1 MLGLG
6 LGLEPGSTGP
16 SPSLVSDLQ
25 VAPYNP
31 QQMGQQIFRSSYTPL
46 LSYIP
51 FVQPNYPYPQ
61 RTPPKL
67 STNPRDPSPMAG
79 DGPQYLVPQA
89 YG

>member
-1 MLGLG
+1 MRSA
-6 LGLEPGSTGP
+6 EPL
-16 SPSLVSDLQ
+16 PSLPSDLQ
-25 VAPYNP
+25 VTPYNP

-67 STNPRDPSPMAG
+67 SANPRDPSPMAG
-79 DGPQYLVPQA
+79 DGPQFLFPQP
-89 YG
+89 YR